1 MFSML
6 AILAF
11 VWIIALNIQD
21 PIWRW
26 SVAGIGTIVAFGSP
40 GGLACL
46 KWIFSPRFRKQ
57 HSAYRRGGPLPGGP
71 DAPEPISIPRKEF
84 YSWTRGAMTARHE
97 LMGTCLEGKSRLQ
110 LAGSKEINKPIEQND
125 IMELLQKLNDTQ
137 EKIDGEMEKILAD
150 EKNAGSTEWDQS
162 SHAVLVAPTFQMAH
176 SPKAIVDFTLAA
188 INNGAKSADLVYK
201 MMVAEMDAAVAR
213 YMVTMNA
220 GLAQTGVAGEALL
233 ATTWR

>member
-1 MFSML
+1 
-6 AILAF
+6 
-11 VWIIALNIQD
+11 
-21 PIWRW
+21 
-26 SVAGIGTIVAFGSP
+26 
-40 GGLACL
+40 
-46 KWIFSPRFRKQ
+46 
-57 HSAYRRGGPLPGGP
+57 
-71 DAPEPISIPRKEF
+71 
-84 YSWTRGAMTARHE
+84 
-97 LMGTCLEGKSRLQ
+97 
-110 LAGSKEINKPIEQND
+110 
-125 IMELLQKLNDTQ
+125 
-137 EKIDGEMEKILAD
+137 MEKILAD